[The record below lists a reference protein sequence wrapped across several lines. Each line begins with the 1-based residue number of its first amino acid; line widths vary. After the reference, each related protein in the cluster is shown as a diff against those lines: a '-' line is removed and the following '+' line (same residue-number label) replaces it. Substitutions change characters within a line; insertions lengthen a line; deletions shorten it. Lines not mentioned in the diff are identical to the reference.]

1 MLKEELD
8 AMEKVLASNNN
19 AEALKQKYQ
28 ANYYPNLVEYDELRI
43 KMV

>member
-28 ANYYPNLVEYDELRI
+28 ADYCLNLVEYD
-43 KMV
+43 